1 MGIIYERVLSLL
13 KELDGKAKLLLASKE
28 RTVDEIR
35 EAISAGA
42 NIFGENYL
50 QEAEPK
56 INEIGHVVEWHF
68 IGSIQRRKVKKIV
81 ELFDV
86 IESVPSV
93 EIARLIDDECKKIGK
108 TMPVLIEVNS
118 GREPQKTGVMPE
130 DVEDVA
136 KEINKLNN
144 ILLSGLMTM
153 GPNLPDPEDLR
164 PYFRVTFELFEK
176 LRTLRM
182 FKVEKPILS
191 MGMSS
196 SYKVAI
202 EEGANLVR
210 IGTLVFGERK
220 KKGA

>member
-1 MGIIYERVLSLL
+1 MGIIYERVQSLL
-13 KELDGKAKLLLASKE
+13 KELDGRAKLLLASKE
-28 RTVDEIR
+28 RGVDELK

-42 NIFGENYL
+42 DIFGENYL

-56 INEIGHVVEWHF
+56 IFEIGHIVEWHF
-68 IGSIQRRKVKKIV
+68 IGSIQKRKVRRIV

-86 IESVPSV
+86 IESIPSI
-93 EIARLIDDECKKIGK
+93 EIAELIDKECKRIGK
-108 TMPVLIEVNS
+108 VMPILIEVNS
-118 GREPQKTGVMPE
+118 GREPQKSGVFPE
-130 DVEDVA
+130 DVIDVA
-136 KEINKLNN
+136 IEINKFSNV
-144 ILLSGLMTM
+144 LLSGLMTM

-164 PYFRVTFELFEK
+164 PYFRLTFELFEK
-176 LRTLRM
+176 LVKSGIFR
-182 FKVEKPILS
+182 VDNPILS

-220 KKGA
+220 KKGT